1 MNLLPFFRTYR
12 SLSRILGSPMRRR
25 RSPTS
30 AAARRRPTQAASA
43 AASTQSF
50 FLVPSTG
57 SLPAPRL
64 SAPERDAAP
73 NPSRR
78 VRHCRRHG
86 TATPLCPRT
95 TSSSPESV
103 VGRCVAKR
111 QQQTPR
117 RRGTRARRRR
127 TTSPTNP
134 TTPPPPPSPPPSTR
148 YAPARF
154 LFLSHLRS
162 VARLESTLARFGP
175 TCFSSCSIV
184 RFNPSAIWVQR
195 QRIARGELRQCVLR
209 PCHQQVERL
218 CSITLQFC

>member
-1 MNLLPFFRTYR
+1 
-12 SLSRILGSPMRRR
+12 
-25 RSPTS
+25 
-30 AAARRRPTQAASA
+30 
-43 AASTQSF
+43 
-50 FLVPSTG
+50 VPSTG

-195 QRIARGELRQCVLR
+195 QRIARLGRWFRSGGRRIWGSLLLAPVSLLVLASDACPSTR
-209 PCHQQVERL
+209 PCL
-218 CSITLQFC
+218 Y